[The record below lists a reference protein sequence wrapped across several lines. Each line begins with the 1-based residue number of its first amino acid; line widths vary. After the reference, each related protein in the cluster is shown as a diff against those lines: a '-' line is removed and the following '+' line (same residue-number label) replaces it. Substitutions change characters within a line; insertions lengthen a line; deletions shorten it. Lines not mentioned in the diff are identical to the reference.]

1 MIGMARKDSP
11 DGAGA
16 PMGEDV
22 LLQEIYEVN
31 RLIHCNDVW
40 FDAESDEDLIE
51 SCIYQRESLRARYRY
66 LLAAARKRGISLSSF
81 HTESE
86 DAEE

>member
-1 MIGMARKDSP
+1 
-11 DGAGA
+11 
-16 PMGEDV
+16 MGEDV

-66 LLAAARKRGISLSSF
+66 LLAAARKRGNLPLFLSYGIGGCRGIRRRL
-81 HTESE
+81 
-86 DAEE
+86 